1 MFEPTKEYIFSESL
15 EGLLDL
21 EIELGKLLNT
31 ICSYFGLH
39 TPNFRNL
46 MITMRGL
53 LMLTHLSPLIVNP
66 LS

>member
-31 ICSYFGLH
+31 ICSNFELH
-39 TPNFRNL
+39 NPNFQNL
-46 MITMRGL
+46 I
-53 LMLTHLSPLIVNP
+53 I
-66 LS
+66 